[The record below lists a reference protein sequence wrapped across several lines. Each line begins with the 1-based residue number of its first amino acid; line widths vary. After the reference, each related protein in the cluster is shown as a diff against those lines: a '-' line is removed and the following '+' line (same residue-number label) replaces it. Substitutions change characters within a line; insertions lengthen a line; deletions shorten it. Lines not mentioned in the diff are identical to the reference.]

1 MDIGT
6 ILIVF
11 VSVLVTMTML
21 SAYWYAE
28 QPRD

>member
-11 VSVLVTMTML
+11 VSVLVAMTML